1 MLLFEM
7 LAGYPP
13 FYDESGGFGT
23 YKKILKGAVEYPDWC
38 VSHERFSF
46 PGQKIHVQ
54 QQTAD
59 G

>member
-1 MLLFEM
+1 M